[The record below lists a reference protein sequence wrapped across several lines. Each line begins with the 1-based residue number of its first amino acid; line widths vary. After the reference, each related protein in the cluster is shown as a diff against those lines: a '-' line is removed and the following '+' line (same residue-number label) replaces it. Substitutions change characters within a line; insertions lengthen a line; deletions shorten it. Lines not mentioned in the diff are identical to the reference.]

1 MTDPL
6 SKPMRT
12 ATYLVR
18 LTPEEKANFEQKARV
33 AAARSGKPMT
43 LAHALREGARLY
55 LDDLLEKL
63 PAGRDEGQGDGDETR
78 RAA

>member
-1 MTDPL
+1 
-6 SKPMRT
+6 MRT
-12 ATYLVR
+12 ASYLVR
-18 LTPEEKANFEQKARV
+18 LTPEEKANFEQKARI

-63 PAGRDEGQGDGDETR
+63 PQLDEAAGDTDEQR
-78 RAA
+78 HAA

>member
-1 MTDPL
+1 MTDPM

-12 ATYLVR
+12 ASYLVR

-33 AAARSGKPMT
+33 VAARSGEPVT
-43 LAHALREGARLY
+43 LAHVLREGARLY

-63 PAGRDEGQGDGDETR
+63 PQLDDVTGDSDEPR